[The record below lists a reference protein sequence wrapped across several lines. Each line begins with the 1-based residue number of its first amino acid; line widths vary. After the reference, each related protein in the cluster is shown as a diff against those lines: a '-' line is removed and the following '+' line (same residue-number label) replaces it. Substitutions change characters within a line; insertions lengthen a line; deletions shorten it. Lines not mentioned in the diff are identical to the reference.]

1 VQIERGVIGQIPY
14 AATGSGPPVVVFAG
28 LSPTTGVCSDALVHA
43 ALGPVRDLATRR
55 QLIVINRRPGL
66 PEHLT
71 MEALAAEH
79 AAALQSQFDTPVD
92 LLGMSTGGS
101 IAQQLAADH
110 PNAIRRLALVST
122 ACRLGP
128 LGRVLQRQVASHL
141 RAGDYRRAVATAAGA
156 LVPPRRGQHLAAA
169 GGWILASRLITTTR
183 DGDDLAATRDAE
195 DGFDLAKCHR
205 QIQAPTLIIAGG
217 RDRFYSPALFAETA
231 QLISNSQ
238 LRVFPHRGHLTV
250 TRDRAA
256 LAALAA
262 FLTWTNDPR
271 PGQGLPPT

>member
-1 VQIERGVIGQIPY
+1 MIGQIPY
-14 AATGSGPPVVVFAG
+14 AATGSGPPVVVLAG
-28 LSPTTGVCSDALVHA
+28 LSPTTGVRSDTLVRA
-43 ALGPVRDLATRR
+43 ALGLVRGLATRR
-55 QLIVINRRPGL
+55 RLIVVNRRPGL

-79 AAALQSQFDTPVD
+79 AAALQSQFDSPVD
-92 LLGMSTGGS
+92 LLGTSTGGS

-110 PNAIRRLALVST
+110 PNMIRRLALVST

-128 LGRVLQRQVASHL
+128 LGRTLQKQVASHL

-169 GGWILASRLITTTR
+169 AGWLFASRIIATTR
-183 DGDDLAATRDAE
+183 DADDLAATIDAE
-195 DGFDLAKCHR
+195 DGFDLAKCR
-205 QIQAPTLIIAGG
+205 LQIQAPTLIIAGS

-238 LRVFPHRGHLTV
+238 LRLFPRRGHLTV

-256 LAALAA
+256 LAALAG
-262 FLTWTNDPR
+262 FFSWTEDP
-271 PGQGLPPT
+271 